1 MSSSESVSQKRPAAD
16 DVVGVTPAKLVP
28 APPQESALMIPE
40 IAEHIFRFLPARQ
53 VVELRSVCAR
63 WKELI
68 DGSSRL
74 MSRVWIKFPS
84 GDKLVQDYR
93 LKFLPAGA
101 NSIAVGSNEIGYV
114 DSWWPSVGQK
124 LAHFKVDYFG
134 GNEHHLIRMLQH
146 SPGLKSFHLGS
157 IRYNLKEE
165 CTSYASLKELEQLT
179 INSSNLTLSLICPR
193 LKRVRSTATGAKFN
207 QFIISVRDS
216 VEDLTSKCT
225 KDMLFSLVHMNR
237 LKRLD
242 LSLHEMSFDD
252 FQQTLYTIT
261 EEMSDQTT
269 IEDAV
274 VERII
279 KECRVLKLLAI
290 DGGVRLT
297 ASLLEIFQRGLASN

>member
-63 WKELI
+63 WRELI

-93 LKFLPAGA
+93 LKFFPAGA

-124 LAHFKVDYFG
+124 LAHLKVDYFG
-134 GNEHHLIRMLQH
+134 
-146 SPGLKSFHLGS
+146 
-157 IRYNLKEE
+157 
-165 CTSYASLKELEQLT
+165 
-179 INSSNLTLSLICPR
+179 
-193 LKRVRSTATGAKFN
+193 
-207 QFIISVRDS
+207 
-216 VEDLTSKCT
+216 
-225 KDMLFSLVHMNR
+225 
-237 LKRLD
+237 
-242 LSLHEMSFDD
+242 
-252 FQQTLYTIT
+252 
-261 EEMSDQTT
+261 
-269 IEDAV
+269 DAV